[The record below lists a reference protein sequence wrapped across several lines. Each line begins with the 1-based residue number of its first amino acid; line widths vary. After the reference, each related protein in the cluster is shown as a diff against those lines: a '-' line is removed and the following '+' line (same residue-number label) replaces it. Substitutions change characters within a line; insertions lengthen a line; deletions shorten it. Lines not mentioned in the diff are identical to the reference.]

1 MPQTSQSWLSLGSTN
16 GPASPAV
23 QGTPKG
29 MSRRGFLGLSAAALA
44 VPVTGAWASV
54 SPLAG
59 ASGLHA
65 LQPRKLSFVHTHVD
79 ESLSVT
85 YFNQG
90 GYVTEG
96 LSRLNH
102 LLRDFRTQDVHP
114 IDPRLFDV
122 LYDLQVLADRDAS
135 YEIISGY
142 RSPRTNAMLR
152 NRSTGV
158 ATRSLHMD
166 GKAIDVRLSGF
177 PCKKLRNLALSMQR
191 GGVGFYATSDFVH
204 LDTGRVRSW

>member
-1 MPQTSQSWLSLGSTN
+1 MPQTPQSWLNSADSTN
-16 GPASPAV
+16 APATS
-23 QGTPKG
+23 GL
-29 MSRRGFLGLSAAALA
+29 SRRGFLGLSAAALA
-44 VPVTGAWASV
+44 APVTGAWASV
-54 SPLAG
+54 LPSAAVAG
-59 ASGLHA
+59 SQTAG
-65 LQPRKLSFVHTHVD
+65 PRKLSFVHTHID

-90 GYVTEG
+90 GYVADG
-96 LSRLNH
+96 LGRLNH

-142 RSPRTNAMLR
+142 RSPRTNAMLH
-152 NRSTGV
+152 NRSSGV

-177 PCKKLRNLALSMQR
+177 PCKKLRDLALSMKR